1 MLSSIGF
8 QAGRVLNFDIEMRP
22 LGWLGSDYTHSEV
35 TAIASAWQDDPTGTI
50 EVHHITKRKGS
61 EVRMLK
67 VFRRRFEQAG
77 AVVGHFIRG
86 FDLTRLNGAYLEFDL
101 GSLPQQYTI
110 DTKGDLLKATGISKS
125 QENLGALL
133 GLELPKYGMTAAD
146 WRSANR
152 LEPAGIQKMKERAI
166 ADVLQ
171 NCEMFE
177 ELRRRGFLSEPKLW
191 SPGDAVANPGY
202 VP

>member
-1 MLSSIGF
+1 MFDIGIPK
-8 QAGRVLNFDIEMRP
+8 GRILNFDIEMRP

-50 EVHHITKRKGS
+50 EVYNITKRKGS
-61 EVRMLK
+61 TERMLK
-67 VFRRRFEQAG
+67 RFRRRYNSATVVAG
-77 AVVGHFIRG
+77 HYIRG

-101 GSLPQQYTI
+101 GSLEDKYTI
-110 DTKGDLLKATGISKS
+110 DTKGDLLKATGVSKS
-125 QENLGALL
+125 QENLGAML

-152 LEPAGIQKMKERAI
+152 LEPAGIQKMRERAI

-171 NCEMFE
+171 NCEMYE
-177 ELRRRGFLSEPKLW
+177 ELKRRGFLSEPKLW
-191 SPGDAVANPGY
+191 SAGDAVASPGY
-202 VP
+202 VR